1 MIPLRAQ
8 ILIAF
13 FGLLYLHVT
22 AHLLDPHRV
31 LEEACPSHAADAGFF
46 SQCRQC
52 VTHSG
57 KCVNR
62 ERVYVAPL
70 AVCLHILLVCVSYL
84 SIFKCLIDGGKE
96 AFRHFLQSEG
106 FRSSFG

>member
-8 ILIAF
+8 ILMAF
-13 FGLLYLHVT
+13 IGLLYLHVAT
-22 AHLLDPHRV
+22 NLLDPNRV
-31 LEEACPSHAADAGFF
+31 MEEVCPSHAADASFF

-62 ERVYVAPL
+62 VSVYVAPW
-70 AVCLHILLVCVSYL
+70 AVFFHVILVIASWF
-84 SIFKCLIDGGKE
+84 SIFKCLVDGGKE
-96 AFRHFLQSEG
+96 VFRHLLQLEG

>member
-8 ILIAF
+8 ILMALI
-13 FGLLYLHVT
+13 GLLYLHVT
-22 AHLLDPHRV
+22 THLLIPTHV
-31 LEEACPSHAADAGFF
+31 VEEVCPSHAVNAGFF
-46 SQCRQC
+46 SGCRQC

-62 ERVYVAPL
+62 ESMYVAPMAVFFHVILVL
-70 AVCLHILLVCVSYL
+70 ASCF

-96 AFRHFLQSEG
+96 VFRHFLQLEG